1 MKIKFLLSSLFVA
14 GLLAGCTTDMNTKTA
29 DASHTI
35 VTADASDTIVT
46 KEEAQ
51 RAALA
56 KVPGTVMEGKM
67 EKYKGKDY
75 WTFDI
80 ATAGT
85 KKITEVAV
93 DPHTGKV
100 VWSGVE

>member
-1 MKIKFLLSSLFVA
+1 MKIKFLPSTLFVA

-29 DASHTI
+29 DAS
-35 VTADASDTIVT
+35 DTTVT
-46 KEEAQ
+46 KEQAQ

-56 KVPGTVMEGKM
+56 KVPGTVMDGKM

-93 DPHTGKV
+93 DPHTGEV

>member
-1 MKIKFLLSSLFVA
+1 MKIKSTLGILFA
-14 GLLAGCTTDMNTKTA
+14 AALLAGCANDKCCKHSQSAAT
-29 DASHTI
+29 SG
-35 VTADASDTIVT
+35 TIVT
-46 KEEAQ
+46 KQQAQ

-56 KVPGTVMEGKM
+56 KVPGTVKEGKM
-67 EKYKGKDY
+67 EKYKGRDY

-80 ATAGT
+80 ATAGS

-100 VWSGVE
+100 VWSGQE

>member
-1 MKIKFLLSSLFVA
+1 MKIKFLLGSLLVV
-14 GLLAGCTTDMNTKTA
+14 GLFAGCTNDMNSTTA
-29 DASHTI
+29 VASQT
-35 VTADASDTIVT
+35 TVT
-46 KEEAQ
+46 KEQAQ

-56 KVPGTVMEGKM
+56 KVPGSVEEGKM